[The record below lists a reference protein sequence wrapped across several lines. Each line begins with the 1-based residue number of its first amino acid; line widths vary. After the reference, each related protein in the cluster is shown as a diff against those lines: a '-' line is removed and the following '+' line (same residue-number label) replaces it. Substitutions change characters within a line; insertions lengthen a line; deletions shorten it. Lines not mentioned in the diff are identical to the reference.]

1 MFLEK
6 TLLPLHKTRYLSL
19 YFRQLD
25 YCIVQF
31 VEKDPNQA
39 VPIILGLLR
48 IWPKTNST
56 KEVMFLTEI
65 EEILD
70 IIPIEQFRKISSP
83 LFNQISKCIDSN
95 HFQVAERALILWHNE
110 YITNTLIPDRLEEIL
125 KILLPVLSKHSKS
138 HWNRNVQ
145 ILILNALEC
154 FMSCDPIVFDSCVA
168 LLPEIEK
175 KSIERRRKLFNC
187 WKLIDESTKITGDK
201 EARDQLYSLLLSGGC
216 KDQNMMIEPFVTEAV
231 DYQEDSKITGPSVA
245 TPLNNK
251 SKGTRRK
258 SILPV
263 DRNVYQ
269 ELVDYSRSSSPRP
282 ETSDEDMEE

>member
-1 MFLEK
+1 
-6 TLLPLHKTRYLSL
+6 
-19 YFRQLD
+19 
-25 YCIVQF
+25 
-31 VEKDPNQA
+31 
-39 VPIILGLLR
+39 
-48 IWPKTNST
+48 
-56 KEVMFLTEI
+56 MFLTEI

-83 LFNQISKCIDSN
+83 LFQQIAKCIDSN
-95 HFQVAERALILWHNE
+95 HFQVAERALMFWHNE
-110 YITNTLIPDRLEEIL
+110 YISSTLIPDRMEEIL

-154 FMSCDPIVFDSCVA
+154 FMTIDPIIFDSCVA
-168 LLPEIEK
+168 ALPEMEK
-175 KSIERRRKLFNC
+175 KSVERRRTLFEC
-187 WKLIDESTKITGDK
+187 WRVIDERTKLKQGDRV
-201 EARDQLYSLLLSGGC
+201 ARDQLYSLLSGDD
-216 KDQNMMIEPFVTEAV
+216 KRDLVLNEPSMEQEPPKNANISTVPVVT
-231 DYQEDSKITGPSVA
+231 S
-245 TPLNNK
+245 K

-282 ETSDEDMEE
+282 ESGDEEMSE